1 MTDLDQYLAAPHRAD
16 LIRQVRQAIDA
27 TGVEYI
33 YYQYISITGRIMGKG
48 VPADHWESVAGRGIQ
63 TWIGGLTNV
72 TADRSGNLIGFGPN
86 THELLALPDPETFCQ
101 LPWDKR
107 LGRVFCTVFHMR
119 EDKANPGGFMTAD
132 GRGNLRRLHAAFQAK
147 HGLHMR
153 HGCEP
158 EMMWLHKGADGGH
171 AHGPSKPYAYHVDQ
185 FEALAPVFL
194 KTVAYGRAMGS
205 EDQATLPSPNP
216 RPRVRRSWPS

>member
-86 THELLALPDPETFCQ
+86 THELLALPDPERKVSRF
-101 LPWDKR
+101 
-107 LGRVFCTVFHMR
+107 
-119 EDKANPGGFMTAD
+119 
-132 GRGNLRRLHAAFQAK
+132 
-147 HGLHMR
+147 
-153 HGCEP
+153 
-158 EMMWLHKGADGGH
+158 H
-171 AHGPSKPYAYHVDQ
+171 AHVSIGAGD
-185 FEALAPVFL
+185 
-194 KTVAYGRAMGS
+194 R
-205 EDQATLPSPNP
+205 
-216 RPRVRRSWPS
+216 WPK